1 MCTFLFFR
9 DQASTVANYDV
20 YEMLFILRVFIWI
33 NFVSSLCV
41 VISRFTV
48 FFSIF
53 LWQVR
58 LQVDEKNLMWESSC
72 V

>member
-1 MCTFLFFR
+1 MCTFLFLR

-41 VISRFTV
+41 VISRV